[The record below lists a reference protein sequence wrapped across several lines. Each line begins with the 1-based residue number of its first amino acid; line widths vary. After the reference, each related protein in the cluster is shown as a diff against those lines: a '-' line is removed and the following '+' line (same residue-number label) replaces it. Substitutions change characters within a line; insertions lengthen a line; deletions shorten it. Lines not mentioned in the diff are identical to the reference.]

1 MSKKEKADQY
11 AGLHESH
18 QTFPNI
24 GLMEAVNGMVLLR
37 GRHGQRD
44 VLFTVERAIDRYYA
58 TRDVVQRYFKYGI
71 HGWDTLQE
79 LADDLKMRIVEAC
92 EQRKKL
98 NMPIPPEASVFMEDK
113 GKNA

>member
-11 AGLHESH
+11 EGLHNSH
-18 QTFPNI
+18 QTFPAI
-24 GLMEAVNGMVLLR
+24 GLMEAVNGMIVLR

-44 VLFTVERAIDRYYA
+44 VLFTLERAIDRYYA
-58 TRDVVQRYFKYGI
+58 ARELVQRYFKFGV

-79 LADDLKMRIVEAC
+79 LTDDLKARITEAC
-92 EQRKKL
+92 EQRRKL
-98 NMPIPPEASVFMEDK
+98 NIPIPSEAAVFMEDK